1 MIVPLFV
8 GRDKSIKALEAVMSE
23 DKKVFLIAKK
33 MDQLKILAKKI
44 YIELA
49 L

>member
-23 DKKVFLIAKK
+23 DKKFSYRAK
-33 MDQLKILAKKI
+33 DGSVEDPGEKI